1 MDRSGSVLSLAAQL
15 GSWAD
20 WSGSLGTLAARL
32 SRGTDSAEMI
42 AAWNHCINLSAAG
55 LTVLL
60 LGPESKLRPESELC
74 WDMQCVPFTPL
85 WEFISHAV
93 PLMSGAPHSVRFWKW
108 NSLQGNQGNH
118 CGVNWILLISHPL
131 SYTGPNTREYYG
143 TLWLFA
149 GLRRAVSPHL
159 FLAALSTAA
168 L

>member
-1 MDRSGSVLSLAAQL
+1 METWQLLLLVTGPHRIILSI
-15 GSWAD
+15 
-20 WSGSLGTLAARL
+20 AR
-32 SRGTDSAEMI
+32 
-42 AAWNHCINLSAAG
+42 WLSA
-55 LTVLL
+55 LSDSLSINILCVQLL
-60 LGPESKLRPESELC
+60 I
-74 WDMQCVPFTPL
+74 QCVPFTPL

-168 L
+168 LYLTILVCLLVCLLVGVSCWDCDPC